1 MHILLSDKDK
11 ELLRKVDTSKMG
23 WMNDPILKQSK
34 AFQTLK
40 QFEKSM
46 EVQNARLDIHRQF
59 G

>member
-40 QFEKSM
+40 EFKKEQEKA
-46 EVQNARLDIHRQF
+46 NA
-59 G
+59 